1 MDRVKWPMS
10 ELITTWRSDGSR
22 ALTVGSTMTD
32 VALRERADVASV
44 SDEEAGIAL
53 LEMVGAAPQAAG
65 HWELNV
71 KRRQTIKARMT
82 SLIGT
87 GIIGVLVIGVLSA
100 VLLQTLTNAS
110 KEVNRANVE
119 VSAPLSSL
127 RENLANGQ
135 VLLGHIGSATTN
147 GDRDR
152 WLGHL
157 AANDELIE
165 QNLESLR
172 AGMRGTEPPAYV
184 NFLSNYDNFK
194 TARDDTLIPTAQPD
208 KNSTGQFNRLREV
221 LIQGKVDSYMED
233 LDQLGSEIDAYAA
246 SIVADAEGRATT
258 SLVLLVIVLVV
269 ISAIMWFSG
278 RQISTSIRRSIIALV
293 ETAKAM
299 GSGDLTADHSNTG
312 QDEIGEVVRLLDSA
326 RRSMAET
333 LRGVAGTSQVVSG
346 AARNLGE
353 SSTEVSAMAQETSA
367 QAGVVAAAAEQ
378 VSRNIEFV
386 ATGAEEMGASIREIA
401 SNATE
406 AAQVASRATDV
417 AQQTSQTVAKLGESS
432 EEIGAVVRA
441 ITSIAEQTNLL
452 ALNATI
458 EAARAGDA
466 GKGFA
471 VVASEVKE
479 LAQETARATEDIAQR
494 VEAIQQDTAGAVAA
508 IAEITEIVESINT
521 FQGTIASAVEQQTA
535 TTAEIG
541 RSVTEA
547 ASGAQEI
554 ATNIAGVAQSAAYSA
569 ETVSAMGGETHE
581 LAAQSTELQERL
593 AAFKF

>member
-1 MDRVKWPMS
+1 MAQRWIERRIM
-10 ELITTWRSDGSR
+10 
-22 ALTVGSTMTD
+22 VGSMMTD
-32 VALRERADVASV
+32 VALREREDASA
-44 SDEEAGIAL
+44 STLDEEPGTAL
-53 LEMVGAAPQAAG
+53 LEMVGAAPHTTG
-65 HWELNV
+65 HWEINV

-82 SLIGT
+82 ALIGT
-87 GIIGVLVIGVLSA
+87 GIIGVLVIGVLAA

-110 KEVNRANVE
+110 KEVNRANLA

-135 VLLGHIGSATTN
+135 VILGHVGSATTN

-157 AANDELIE
+157 TENDALIE

-172 AGMRGTEPPAYV
+172 AGMQDPDHAAYV
-184 NFLSNYDNFK
+184 SFLSNYDNFK

-221 LIQGKVDSYMED
+221 LIQGKVDSYTAD
-233 LDQLGSEIDAYAA
+233 LDQLGADIDAYTAN
-246 SIVADAEGRATT
+246 IVKEAEGRATT
-258 SLVLLVIVLVV
+258 SLILLVAVLVV
-269 ISAIMWFSG
+269 ISTIMWFSG
-278 RQISTSIRRSIIALV
+278 RQISTSIRTSIGALV
-293 ETAKAM
+293 ETARAL
-299 GSGDLTADHSNTG
+299 GSGDLTADHSETG

-326 RRSMAET
+326 RHSMAET

-432 EEIGAVVRA
+432 EQIGTVVRA

-521 FQGTIASAVEQQTA
+521 FQGTIASAVEEQTA

-554 ATNIAGVAQSAAYSA
+554 ATNIAGVAQSAAQSA

>member
-1 MDRVKWPMS
+1 
-10 ELITTWRSDGSR
+10 
-22 ALTVGSTMTD
+22 MTD
-32 VALRERADVASV
+32 VALREREDATELTLDP
-44 SDEEAGIAL
+44 EPGTAL
-53 LEMVGAAPQAAG
+53 LDMVGAAPHTTG
-65 HWELNV
+65 EWEINV

-82 SLIGT
+82 ALIGT
-87 GIIGVLVIGVLSA
+87 GIIGVLVIGVLA
-100 VLLQTLTNAS
+100 TVLLQTLTNAS
-110 KEVNRANVE
+110 KEVNRVNLE

-135 VLLGHIGSATTN
+135 VILGHVGSATTN

-152 WLGHL
+152 WLAHL
-157 AANDELIE
+157 AENDALIE

-172 AGMRGTEPPAYV
+172 AGMQDPDHVAYV
-184 NFLSNYDNFK
+184 SFLSNYENFK
-194 TARDDTLIPTAQPD
+194 TARDGTLIPTAQPD

-221 LIQGKVDSYMED
+221 LIQGKVDDYTAD
-233 LDQLGSEIDAYAA
+233 LDQLGADIDAYAA
-246 SIVADAEGRATT
+246 NIVKEAEGTATT
-258 SLVLLVIVLVV
+258 SLILLVAVLVV
-269 ISAIMWFSG
+269 ISVIMWFSG
-278 RQISTSIRRSIIALV
+278 RRISTSIRKSIGSLV
-293 ETAKAM
+293 ETARAL
-299 GSGDLTADHSNTG
+299 GSGDLTADHSETG

-326 RRSMAET
+326 RHSMAET

-386 ATGAEEMGASIREIA
+386 AAGAEEMGASIREIA

-432 EEIGAVVRA
+432 EQIGTVVRA

-479 LAQETARATEDIAQR
+479 LAQETARATEDIAHR

-521 FQGTIASAVEQQTA
+521 FQGTIASAVEEQTA

-554 ATNIAGVAQSAAYSA
+554 ATNIAGVAQSAAQSA